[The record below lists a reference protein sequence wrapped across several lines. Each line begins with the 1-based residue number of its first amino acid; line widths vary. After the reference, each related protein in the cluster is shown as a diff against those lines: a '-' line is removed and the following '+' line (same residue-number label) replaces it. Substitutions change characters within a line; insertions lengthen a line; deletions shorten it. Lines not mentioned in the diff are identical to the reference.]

1 MVHRRAGGG
10 VGAGVG
16 DNALNW
22 PEIMR
27 RMNAGEELE
36 DLLGEQAAE
45 ERMSF
50 RIWLGNQGERGAE
63 ALARYDA
70 WVRAADLGIDRAQAV
85 WHSISD
91 AQRRLVAMLG
101 VTGRTLERFGNKV
114 YLIRVRNALDNCT
127 ISRWTPRL
135 ATVRNLA
142 SRELLEWTGGA
153 FDPEASAVATERLRF
168 VLKWGPRTDIENP
181 WTEHPKPIPELPA

>member
-1 MVHRRAGGG
+1 M
-10 VGAGVG
+10 
-16 DNALNW
+16 NW

-70 WVRAADLGIDRAQAV
+70 WVRAADLGIDRAQSV

-91 AQRRLVAMLG
+91 AQRRLVAVMG
-101 VTGRTLERFGNKV
+101 VGARQLRQFHSTANPGNSSFDVYDERGLVAKFGMF
-114 YLIRVRNALDNCT
+114 RC
-127 ISRWTPRL
+127 

-153 FDPEASAVATERLRF
+153 FDPEASAVPTERLRF
-168 VLKWGPRTDIENP
+168 VLKWGPRADIANP